1 MFIDDQIFNRG
12 KKKYRRVLLR
22 NSYRKNG
29 KVCHDTIANL
39 TKCDDEEVEAI
50 KFALANKNK
59 IKALEAADLKFK
71 TFQGLSVG
79 AVWLLNQM
87 AKRLGI
93 VKALGNSGEAR
104 LSLWMVIACVIG
116 CVSRLSVARLGKR
129 HAVCDVLNLDSFCEN
144 DLYKAMDWIADNQK
158 RIEKKLFDF
167 RYQDTKPNLYL
178 YDVTSSYL
186 EGDQNELGAYGYC
199 RDKKTGKKQ
208 IVIGLLTDDKGRPLS
223 CEVFLGNTQDPKTF
237 KKQIDKLVH
246 QFGID
251 TVTIVGDRGMIKSAE
266 IDELFAENF
275 NYITAITK
283 PQIETLMKN
292 NIIQMELFD
301 NTVCEIEDGDIR
313 YILKRNP
320 VRAEEISTTRQSKLE
335 KVQSYCN
342 NRNIYLAEHPRAQ
355 VKVAQRNINKK
366 IRKLKLGNWCF
377 VEAGD
382 RHLTIKIDEEKL
394 EEDSRLDGC
403 YVIKTDLSSK
413 QASKETV
420 HDRYKSLAEVEWAF
434 RTMKTTLLNIRGIFV
449 RKAKRTRAHVF
460 IVMLAYLIAYE
471 LRRLWRDIDVT
482 IEDAMDELSSI
493 CANKIMIGKTCIH
506 TIPTPRELGLK
517 LLKKAQIT
525 LPDAIQCGSN
535 FVYTTKSLVD
545 KRRTVLK

>member
-1 MFIDDQIFNRG
+1 LRHSRHGAFLP
-12 KKKYRRVLLR
+12 LLEW
-22 NSYRKNG
+22 G
-29 KVCHDTIANL
+29 
-39 TKCDDEEVEAI
+39 
-50 KFALANKNK
+50 LANKNK

-79 AVWLLNQM
+79 AIWLLNQM

-104 LSLWMVIACVIG
+104 LSLWMVMACVIG

-129 HAVCDVLNLDSFCEN
+129 HAVCDVLNLDSFCED
-144 DLYKAMDWIADNQK
+144 DLYKAMDWLADNQK
-158 RIEKKLFDF
+158 RIEQKLFNF
-167 RYQDTKPNLYL
+167 CYQDVKPNLYL

-186 EGDQNELGAYGYC
+186 EGDQNELGAYGYN

-208 IVIGLLTDDKGRPLS
+208 IVIGLLTDDKGRPIS
-223 CEVFLGNTQDPKTF
+223 CEVFQGNTQDPKTF

-251 TVTIVGDRGMIKSAE
+251 TVTMVGDRGMIKSAE

-320 VRAEEISTTRQSKLE
+320 VRVEEMNTTRQSKLE

-355 VKVAQRNINKK
+355 IKVAQQNVNKK
-366 IRKLKLGNWCF
+366 IGKLKLGNWCC
-377 VEAGD
+377 AGAND
-382 RHLTIKIDEEKL
+382 CHLTIKIDEQKL

-413 QASKETV
+413 EASKEII

-449 RKAKRTRAHVF
+449 RKANRTRAHVF
-460 IVMLAYLIAYE
+460 IIMLAYLIAYE
-471 LRRLWRDIDVT
+471 LRRLWRNIDVT

-493 CANKIMIGKTCIH
+493 CANKMMIGKTCIH
-506 TIPTPRELGLK
+506 TIPIPRELGQQ
-517 LLKKAQIT
+517 LLKKTQVT
-525 LPDAIQCGSN
+525 LPDAIPCGSN
-535 FVYTTKSLVD
+535 SVYTTKDLVEE
-545 KRRTVLK
+545 RRTV